1 MATKEY
7 KEISFPFRL
16 IQSKQDI
23 DDSAITIEAK
33 GIVDGKTHYFL
44 ACFMSLNQ
52 ESDYMEMRELLSNV
66 SDKEVHLT
74 LIFKKSQLKDFK
86 LDTVNLAEIMGDE
99 RFKNME
105 LLLRGINETPQED
118 NPKEM
123 LQRKTE
129 ERKEKPKKRKHKR
142 NEFTVYSKGLVP
154 GIMVWITFFLMIFI
168 SFIWLYIIDRRSIG
182 VAFFCSIIF
191 MIITGGYSLFCICT
205 FCNKCYI
212 KDRRIK
218 MRKWYG
224 RSKSFSPE
232 NIDKVVFE
240 RMDKKIWK
248 ATIWTKKY
256 HIAYN
261 DQMENFDA
269 LKDFLCENV
278 DESRIEIIEK

>member
-1 MATKEY
+1 M
-7 KEISFPFRL
+7 

-23 DDSAITIEAK
+23 DDGAITIEAK
-33 GIVDGKTHYFL
+33 GVVDGKTHYFL

-52 ESDYMEMRELLSNV
+52 ESDYMEMRELLRNV

-74 LIFKKSQLKDFK
+74 LIFKKNQLKDFK
-86 LDTVNLAEIMGDE
+86 LDIENLAEIMGDE

-118 NPKEM
+118 EPEEM
-123 LQRKTE
+123 LQSK
-129 ERKEKPKKRKHKR
+129 KEKKEEKTKKRKSTKKTR
-142 NEFTVYSKGLVP
+142 NEFAVYSKGLVP
-154 GIMVWITFFLMIFI
+154 GIMVWITFFLMLFI
-168 SFIWLYIIDRRSIG
+168 SFIWLYIIDRESIG
-182 VAFFCSIIF
+182 VAFFGSIIF

-212 KDRRIK
+212 KDKRIK